1 MSRWWPR
8 SLAGQAIAL
17 QILVIAVVVLV
28 GSALALFDARN
39 DGDAAARQQVLG
51 IATALADSPSTAAAI
66 QSGRATETLQPVTEA
81 VRKNTDIAF
90 ITIMAPDRTRFTHT
104 DPTQIGG
111 KYIGTIEPALRGETF
126 TEVYTGTLG
135 PSIRAVAPVRDGTGR
150 IVGLVSAGILQQS
163 LADRWRSQVPTI
175 VAVSLGALAIALVG
189 VWAIRRRLLRQTHG
203 LRPDELRVMYEHH
216 DAILHSVSEGLIVLD
231 RNGVALANDEARRLL
246 ALPPGPVDRSDLP
259 EFLRTYNPGARD
271 EVHVTEDRVLV
282 VNRSPVRQRAR
293 ATSEV
298 VTIRDRTELQGA
310 LGELSSLKVLTDTLR
325 SQAHEAAN
333 KLHTI
338 VTMVEMG
345 RADEAVKFATNEL
358 ELSQQLVDR
367 LSSAVGEPALVAL
380 LLGKTAQADERGI
393 ELTVTEETHLPS
405 NADDLALSG
414 QEMVTVLGNL
424 IDNAMDACDR
434 EDPWV
439 EVTVSQDDGTLLI
452 RVADSGPGMDAG
464 TFEKAMQRGY
474 STKSGS
480 DAEQHG
486 LGLGAGRPGGEAP
499 QRHADRRRDIRVGG
513 DGDGEIVISV
523 LIVEDE
529 PLIAEAHR
537 TYLGRLQGFSVA
549 AVAHTARDA
558 MRAASE
564 AAASETPIDLVL
576 LDIGLPDAS
585 GIALASGLSGLRPA
599 PDIIAITSE
608 RDLEMVR
615 AAVGHGALAYLL
627 KPFTFAAFRD
637 RLERYQRYREAL
649 PAGTDAASQAEVDRA
664 LAELRV
670 GADRSAAPKG
680 AAPGTN
686 DEIARAV
693 RDSADGITADE
704 VAKQVGVS
712 RVTAWRYLERL
723 ADEGTL
729 TRQTDYGKA
738 GRPKTRYTW
747 R

>member
-1 MSRWWPR
+1 MNRWWPR

-17 QILVIAVVVLV
+17 QIVVIAVVVLA
-28 GSALALFDARN
+28 GSALALFDAAR

-66 QSGRATETLQPVTEA
+66 QSGNATATLQPVTEA
-81 VRKNTDIAF
+81 VRKNTNIAF

-126 TEVYTGTLG
+126 AEVYTGTLG

-150 IVGLVSAGILQQS
+150 IVGLVSAGILQQR

-175 VAVSLGALAIALVG
+175 VAVSLAALAIALVG

-246 ALPPGPVDRSDLP
+246 TLPPGPVNRSDLP

-282 VNRSPVRQRAR
+282 VNRSLVEDAPRD
-293 ATSEV
+293 SEV

-345 RADEAVKFATNEL
+345 RADEAVTFATNEL

-434 EDPWV
+434 DDPWI
-439 EVTVSQDDGTLLI
+439 EVTVSQHNGTLLI
-452 RVADSGPGMDAG
+452 RVADSGPGMDKG
-464 TFEKAMQRGY
+464 TFEKAMRRGY

-480 DAEQHG
+480 DGEQHG
-486 LGLGAGRPGGEAP
+486 LGLALVA
-499 QRHADRRRDIRVGG
+499 QVVKRH
-513 DGDGEIVISV
+513 
-523 LIVEDE
+523 
-529 PLIAEAHR
+529 
-537 TYLGRLQGFSVA
+537 
-549 AVAHTARDA
+549 
-558 MRAASE
+558 
-564 AAASETPIDLVL
+564 
-576 LDIGLPDAS
+576 
-585 GIALASGLSGLRPA
+585 
-599 PDIIAITSE
+599 
-608 RDLEMVR
+608 
-615 AAVGHGALAYLL
+615 
-627 KPFTFAAFRD
+627 
-637 RLERYQRYREAL
+637 
-649 PAGTDAASQAEVDRA
+649 
-664 LAELRV
+664 
-670 GADRSAAPKG
+670 
-680 AAPGTN
+680 N
-686 DEIARAV
+686 
-693 RDSADGITADE
+693 
-704 VAKQVGVS
+704 
-712 RVTAWRYLERL
+712 
-723 ADEGTL
+723 GTL
-729 TRQTDYGKA
+729 TADVTYGSVV
-738 GRPKTRYTW
+738 TVTVTS
-747 R
+747 

>member
-17 QILVIAVVVLV
+17 QIVVIAVVVLV

-271 EVHVTEDRVLV
+271 EVHVTQDRVLV
-282 VNRSPVRQRAR
+282 VNRSPVTDKRTRDTR
-293 ATSEV
+293 PSEV

-345 RADEAVKFATNEL
+345 RADEAVTFATNEL

-393 ELTVTEETHLPS
+393 ELTVTEETHMPS

-439 EVTVSQDDGTLLI
+439 EVTVSQDDGTLMI
-452 RVADSGPGMDAG
+452 RVADSGPGMDAR

-474 STKSGS
+474 STKSGT
-480 DAEQHG
+480 DTEAHG
-486 LGLGAGRPGGEAP
+486 LGLALVA
-499 QRHADRRRDIRVGG
+499 QVVKRH
-513 DGDGEIVISV
+513 
-523 LIVEDE
+523 
-529 PLIAEAHR
+529 
-537 TYLGRLQGFSVA
+537 
-549 AVAHTARDA
+549 
-558 MRAASE
+558 
-564 AAASETPIDLVL
+564 
-576 LDIGLPDAS
+576 
-585 GIALASGLSGLRPA
+585 
-599 PDIIAITSE
+599 
-608 RDLEMVR
+608 
-615 AAVGHGALAYLL
+615 
-627 KPFTFAAFRD
+627 
-637 RLERYQRYREAL
+637 
-649 PAGTDAASQAEVDRA
+649 
-664 LAELRV
+664 
-670 GADRSAAPKG
+670 
-680 AAPGTN
+680 N
-686 DEIARAV
+686 
-693 RDSADGITADE
+693 
-704 VAKQVGVS
+704 
-712 RVTAWRYLERL
+712 
-723 ADEGTL
+723 GTL
-729 TRQTDYGKA
+729 TADVTYGSVVTVAVKS
-738 GRPKTRYTW
+738 
-747 R
+747 

>member
-1 MSRWWPR
+1 LNRWWPR

-17 QILVIAVVVLV
+17 QVLVIAVVVLA
-28 GSALALFDARN
+28 GSALALFDAAR

-51 IATALADSPSTAAAI
+51 IATALADSPSTAEAI
-66 QSGRATETLQPVTEA
+66 ESGHATETLQPVTEA
-81 VRKNTDIAF
+81 VRTNTEIAF

-104 DPTQIGG
+104 DPNQIGG

-135 PSIRAVAPVRDGTGR
+135 PSIRAIVPVRDRTGR

-175 VAVSLGALAIALVG
+175 VAVSLAALAVALVG

-282 VNRSPVRQRAR
+282 VNRSRVEDTPRD
-293 ATSEV
+293 SEV

-345 RADEAVKFATNEL
+345 SADEAVTFATHEL

-452 RVADSGPGMDAG
+452 RVADSGSGMDAG

-474 STKSGS
+474 STKAGS

-486 LGLGAGRPGGEAP
+486 LGLALVA
-499 QRHADRRRDIRVGG
+499 QVVKRHN
-513 DGDGEIVISV
+513 
-523 LIVEDE
+523 
-529 PLIAEAHR
+529 
-537 TYLGRLQGFSVA
+537 
-549 AVAHTARDA
+549 
-558 MRAASE
+558 
-564 AAASETPIDLVL
+564 
-576 LDIGLPDAS
+576 
-585 GIALASGLSGLRPA
+585 
-599 PDIIAITSE
+599 
-608 RDLEMVR
+608 
-615 AAVGHGALAYLL
+615 
-627 KPFTFAAFRD
+627 
-637 RLERYQRYREAL
+637 
-649 PAGTDAASQAEVDRA
+649 GT
-664 LAELRV
+664 L
-670 GADRSAAPKG
+670 
-680 AAPGTN
+680 
-686 DEIARAV
+686 
-693 RDSADGITADE
+693 SAD
-704 VAKQVGVS
+704 VS
-712 RVTAWRYLERL
+712 YGSVVTV
-723 ADEGTL
+723 TV
-729 TRQTDYGKA
+729 TS
-738 GRPKTRYTW
+738 
-747 R
+747 

>member
-1 MSRWWPR
+1 
-8 SLAGQAIAL
+8 
-17 QILVIAVVVLV
+17 
-28 GSALALFDARN
+28 
-39 DGDAAARQQVLG
+39 
-51 IATALADSPSTAAAI
+51 
-66 QSGRATETLQPVTEA
+66 LQPVTEA

-246 ALPPGPVDRSDLP
+246 ALPPGPVNRSDLP

-271 EVHVTEDRVLV
+271 EVHVTQDRVLV
-282 VNRSPVRQRAR
+282 VNRSPVTDKRTRDTR
-293 ATSEV
+293 PSEV

-345 RADEAVKFATNEL
+345 RADEAVTFATNEL

-393 ELTVTEETHLPS
+393 ELTVTEETHMPS

-439 EVTVSQDDGTLLI
+439 EVTVSQEDGTLLI
-452 RVADSGPGMDAG
+452 RVADSGPGMDAR

-474 STKSGS
+474 STKSGT
-480 DAEQHG
+480 DTEAHG
-486 LGLGAGRPGGEAP
+486 LGLALVA
-499 QRHADRRRDIRVGG
+499 QVVKRH
-513 DGDGEIVISV
+513 
-523 LIVEDE
+523 
-529 PLIAEAHR
+529 
-537 TYLGRLQGFSVA
+537 
-549 AVAHTARDA
+549 
-558 MRAASE
+558 
-564 AAASETPIDLVL
+564 
-576 LDIGLPDAS
+576 
-585 GIALASGLSGLRPA
+585 
-599 PDIIAITSE
+599 
-608 RDLEMVR
+608 
-615 AAVGHGALAYLL
+615 
-627 KPFTFAAFRD
+627 
-637 RLERYQRYREAL
+637 
-649 PAGTDAASQAEVDRA
+649 
-664 LAELRV
+664 
-670 GADRSAAPKG
+670 
-680 AAPGTN
+680 N
-686 DEIARAV
+686 
-693 RDSADGITADE
+693 
-704 VAKQVGVS
+704 
-712 RVTAWRYLERL
+712 
-723 ADEGTL
+723 GTL
-729 TRQTDYGKA
+729 TADVTYGSVVTVAVKS
-738 GRPKTRYTW
+738 
-747 R
+747 

>member
-1 MSRWWPR
+1 MSKWWPR

-271 EVHVTEDRVLV
+271 EVHVTQDRVLV
-282 VNRSPVRQRAR
+282 VNRSPVTDKRTRDTR
-293 ATSEV
+293 PSEV

-345 RADEAVKFATNEL
+345 RADEAVTFATNEL

-393 ELTVTEETHLPS
+393 ELTVTEETHMPS

-474 STKSGS
+474 STKSGT
-480 DAEQHG
+480 DAE
-486 LGLGAGRPGGEAP
+486 APRPG
-499 QRHADRRRDIRVGG
+499 
-513 DGDGEIVISV
+513 
-523 LIVEDE
+523 
-529 PLIAEAHR
+529 
-537 TYLGRLQGFSVA
+537 
-549 AVAHTARDA
+549 
-558 MRAASE
+558 
-564 AAASETPIDLVL
+564 
-576 LDIGLPDAS
+576 
-585 GIALASGLSGLRPA
+585 
-599 PDIIAITSE
+599 
-608 RDLEMVR
+608 
-615 AAVGHGALAYLL
+615 
-627 KPFTFAAFRD
+627 
-637 RLERYQRYREAL
+637 
-649 PAGTDAASQAEVDRA
+649 
-664 LAELRV
+664 
-670 GADRSAAPKG
+670 
-680 AAPGTN
+680 
-686 DEIARAV
+686 
-693 RDSADGITADE
+693 
-704 VAKQVGVS
+704 
-712 RVTAWRYLERL
+712 AWR
-723 ADEGTL
+723 
-729 TRQTDYGKA
+729 
-738 GRPKTRYTW
+738 
-747 R
+747 

>member
-8 SLAGQAIAL
+8 SLAGQAITL

-28 GSALALFDARN
+28 GSALALFDARS

-66 QSGRATETLQPVTEA
+66 QSGRATQTLQPVTEA

-104 DPTQIGG
+104 DPNQIGG

-135 PSIRAVAPVRDGTGR
+135 SSIRAVAPVRDETGR
-150 IVGLVSAGILQQS
+150 IVGLVSAGILQKS
-163 LADRWRSQVPTI
+163 LADRWRSQVPI
-175 VAVSLGALAIALVG
+175 IAAVSLGALGIALAG

-216 DAILHSVSEGLIVLD
+216 DAILHSVSEGLIVVD

-246 ALPPGPVDRSDLP
+246 ALPAGPVERSDLP

-271 EVHVTEDRVLV
+271 EVHVTDERVLV
-282 VNRSPVRQRAR
+282 VNRSPVERRRTPDAR
-293 ATSEV
+293 NSEV

-393 ELTVTEETHLPS
+393 ELTVTEETHLPA
-405 NADDLALSG
+405 NADDVPLTG
-414 QEMVTVLGNL
+414 PEMVTVLGNL

-439 EVTVSQDDGTLLI
+439 EVTVSQDDGTLLM
-452 RVADSGPGMDAG
+452 RVADSGPGMDAS

-474 STKSGS
+474 STKGS
-480 DAEQHG
+480 DLEQHG
-486 LGLGAGRPGGEAP
+486 LGLALVA
-499 QRHADRRRDIRVGG
+499 QVVKRH
-513 DGDGEIVISV
+513 
-523 LIVEDE
+523 
-529 PLIAEAHR
+529 
-537 TYLGRLQGFSVA
+537 
-549 AVAHTARDA
+549 
-558 MRAASE
+558 
-564 AAASETPIDLVL
+564 
-576 LDIGLPDAS
+576 
-585 GIALASGLSGLRPA
+585 
-599 PDIIAITSE
+599 
-608 RDLEMVR
+608 
-615 AAVGHGALAYLL
+615 
-627 KPFTFAAFRD
+627 
-637 RLERYQRYREAL
+637 
-649 PAGTDAASQAEVDRA
+649 
-664 LAELRV
+664 
-670 GADRSAAPKG
+670 
-680 AAPGTN
+680 N
-686 DEIARAV
+686 
-693 RDSADGITADE
+693 
-704 VAKQVGVS
+704 
-712 RVTAWRYLERL
+712 
-723 ADEGTL
+723 GTL
-729 TRQTDYGKA
+729 TADVTYGSVVTVTVKS
-738 GRPKTRYTW
+738 
-747 R
+747 

>member
-1 MSRWWPR
+1 VSRWWPR

-17 QILVIAVVVLV
+17 QIVVIAVVVLV

-271 EVHVTEDRVLV
+271 EVHVTQDRVLV
-282 VNRSPVRQRAR
+282 VNRSPVTDKRTRDTR
-293 ATSEV
+293 PSEV

-345 RADEAVKFATNEL
+345 RADEAVRFATNEL

-380 LLGKTAQADERGI
+380 LLGKSAQADERGI

-439 EVTVSQDDGTLLI
+439 EVTVSQEDGTLLI
-452 RVADSGPGMDAG
+452 RVADSGPGMDAR

-474 STKSGS
+474 STKSGT
-480 DAEQHG
+480 DTEAHG
-486 LGLGAGRPGGEAP
+486 LGLALVA
-499 QRHADRRRDIRVGG
+499 QVVKRH
-513 DGDGEIVISV
+513 
-523 LIVEDE
+523 
-529 PLIAEAHR
+529 
-537 TYLGRLQGFSVA
+537 
-549 AVAHTARDA
+549 
-558 MRAASE
+558 
-564 AAASETPIDLVL
+564 
-576 LDIGLPDAS
+576 
-585 GIALASGLSGLRPA
+585 
-599 PDIIAITSE
+599 
-608 RDLEMVR
+608 
-615 AAVGHGALAYLL
+615 
-627 KPFTFAAFRD
+627 
-637 RLERYQRYREAL
+637 
-649 PAGTDAASQAEVDRA
+649 
-664 LAELRV
+664 
-670 GADRSAAPKG
+670 
-680 AAPGTN
+680 N
-686 DEIARAV
+686 
-693 RDSADGITADE
+693 
-704 VAKQVGVS
+704 
-712 RVTAWRYLERL
+712 
-723 ADEGTL
+723 GTL
-729 TRQTDYGKA
+729 TADVTYGSVVTVAVKS
-738 GRPKTRYTW
+738 
-747 R
+747 